1 MIIREAKEKAE
12 QTYQHLIDYA
22 EARWNVIALEI
33 SDKTAS
39 IATNAIVGVCLAVLG
54 MFFLLFGSMAL
65 AFWLSN
71 LVESFALGF
80 LFVAILYA
88 IIGTVVYINRLKWL
102 FLPLMNK
109 FLRMLYR
116 NQDDKLI

>member
-12 QTYQHLIDYA
+12 QTYQHLIDYV
-22 EARWNVIALEI
+22 EARWNVIALDI

-39 IATNAIVGVCLAVLG
+39 IATSAIMGICLAVLG
-54 MFFLLFGSMAL
+54 VFFMLFGSMAL

-80 LFVAILYA
+80 FIVALIYA
-88 IIGTVVYINRLKWL
+88 VIGTIVYINRMKWL

-109 FLRMLYR
+109 FLQKLYR
-116 NQDDKLI
+116 NKDDKLI

>member
-1 MIIREAKEKAE
+1 
-12 QTYQHLIDYA
+12 
-22 EARWNVIALEI
+22 
-33 SDKTAS
+33 
-39 IATNAIVGVCLAVLG
+39 
-54 MFFLLFGSMAL
+54 MAL

-80 LFVAILYA
+80 LIVAVIYA
-88 IIGTVVYINRLKWL
+88 IIGIVVYINRSKWL